1 MRVQLTLISFII
13 SAFCF
18 SQKAEFFVKKKTI
31 TFPKT
36 EEGKQLKYKYRIYN
50 TGDAPLSIDSFQ
62 VECSCTKVKL
72 PKNKIEPGDFDFVE
86 VLFDTTGKYYFQD
99 RKIHLTTN
107 TKKKKHSLR
116 FKVYVIPKKK
126 NE

>member
-1 MRVQLTLISFII
+1 MFLTKGGV
-13 SAFCF
+13 FC
-18 SQKAEFFVKKKTI
+18 KEKKTI

-86 VLFDTTGKYYFQD
+86 VLFDTTGKYYFSRQKNSPNNKYKEKKAFF
-99 RKIHLTTN
+99 KI
-107 TKKKKHSLR
+107 
-116 FKVYVIPKKK
+116 
-126 NE
+126 